1 MEKIEFKKQ
10 FEEIFEILGFV
21 TVRLDNE
28 VSLAVRNFMF
38 CDDNLVYLMVGN
50 LIITCLNLKKIIK
63 LY

>member
-28 VSLAVRNFMF
+28 V
-38 CDDNLVYLMVGN
+38 
-50 LIITCLNLKKIIK
+50 K
-63 LY
+63 